1 MTYNIKTTRI
11 FFKNTNNSISMCVPT
26 GEICVEDVA
35 KKDLPEGTPYW
46 IVDFET
52 EEKLQ
57 ELLGSKMQFFNCLEL
72 DDDIVGE
79 HHGISLGH
87 DKWCELNRTVEEN

>member
-1 MTYNIKTTRI
+1 MIEK
-11 FFKNTNNSISMCVPT
+11 
-26 GEICVEDVA
+26 
-35 KKDLPEGTPYW
+35 
-46 IVDFET
+46 T